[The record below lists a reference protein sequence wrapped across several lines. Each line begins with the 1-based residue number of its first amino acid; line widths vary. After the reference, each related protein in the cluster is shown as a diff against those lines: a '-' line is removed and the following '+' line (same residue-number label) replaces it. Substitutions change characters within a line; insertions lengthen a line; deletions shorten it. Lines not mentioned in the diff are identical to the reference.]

1 MKTTMIPVTRIAV
14 FCCVVMLSS
23 VAWSA
28 NDMKD
33 GTFIDS
39 YIGMVWLKN
48 ANCFGKLS
56 WAEAKS
62 KVASLAS
69 GQCGL
74 TDGSKAGQW
83 RLPTSS
89 QQLAIMPSD
98 IQGFSNPQQS
108 WYWSGDTSSGNSN
121 YAMVMSLGGGMTSE
135 LKTTLQNVVPVRSR

>member
-56 WAEAKS
+56 
-62 KVASLAS
+62 
-69 GQCGL
+69 
-74 TDGSKAGQW
+74 
-83 RLPTSS
+83 
-89 QQLAIMPSD
+89 
-98 IQGFSNPQQS
+98 
-108 WYWSGDTSSGNSN
+108 
-121 YAMVMSLGGGMTSE
+121 
-135 LKTTLQNVVPVRSR
+135 